1 MRGQPAGITG
11 GVTVDA
17 HDDHRLAQALALV
30 ALRSRDGLTITGAES
45 VAKSYPTFFAE
56 SGCSAPRCA
65 KSKKCRS
72 TLDEDT

>member
-1 MRGQPAGITG
+1 MDDGILVRGQPAGIAG

-45 VAKSYPTFFAE
+45 VAKSYPTFFEDLRLLGAE
-56 SGCSAPRCA
+56 VREG
-65 KSKKCRS
+65 
-72 TLDEDT
+72 